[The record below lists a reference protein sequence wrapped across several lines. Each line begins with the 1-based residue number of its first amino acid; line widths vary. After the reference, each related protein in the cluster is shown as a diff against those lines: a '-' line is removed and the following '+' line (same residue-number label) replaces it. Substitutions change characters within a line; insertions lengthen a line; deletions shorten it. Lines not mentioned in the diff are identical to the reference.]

1 FAGIFGYVRNNRV
14 ANLVQMDPDDTKNQF
29 LIDAAAGTLPQ
40 VSYVDPSF
48 VGETE
53 NDEHPPTNPQLGQQF
68 AAKLIDAVLADND
81 LWQRTAIILTY
92 DEHGGFYDHVP
103 PPAACI
109 PDDKPPMLQASDVQ
123 AAFDHYGVRVPMV
136 VISPY
141 ARKHFVS
148 HHVYDHTSVL
158 RFI

>member
-1 FAGIFGYVRNNRV
+1 
-14 ANLVQMDPDDTKNQF
+14 
-29 LIDAAAGTLPQ
+29 
-40 VSYVDPSF
+40 
-48 VGETE
+48 
-53 NDEHPPTNPQLGQQF
+53 QLGQQF
-68 AAKLIDAVLADND
+68 AAKLIDAVLANKD

-141 ARKHFVS
+141 ARKHSVS
-148 HHVYDHTSVL
+148 QQWSDPASVL
-158 RFI
+158 RFKETRCALPAHTRRDANADPFTDMFDFSKTSFKKPPRLPDAKLSPGHDECNAS